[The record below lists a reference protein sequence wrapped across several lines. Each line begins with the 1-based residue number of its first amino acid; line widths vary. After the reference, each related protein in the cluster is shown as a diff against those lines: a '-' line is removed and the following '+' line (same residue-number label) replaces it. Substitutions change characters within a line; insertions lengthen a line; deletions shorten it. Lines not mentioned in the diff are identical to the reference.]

1 MSVSEHVA
9 LVSIA
14 AESRGK
20 TMTPLRAGNTL
31 LIVEDDVLIATALKG
46 ELEDA
51 GYQVL
56 DLTDRIA
63 DALEVAQGSP
73 PNLALVNIQLA
84 HGDDGVELA
93 EALKILDI
101 PVLLISGQVS
111 RARSASTVG
120 IASLPKPYDAA
131 DMVLA
136 VDYLLARLQGHIAP
150 PKPNGLEVFDEV
162 GSEFA
167 TAT

>member
-1 MSVSEHVA
+1 
-9 LVSIA
+9 
-14 AESRGK
+14 
-20 TMTPLRAGNTL
+20 MTPLRAGNTL

-93 EALKILDI
+93 
-101 PVLLISGQVS
+101 
-111 RARSASTVG
+111 
-120 IASLPKPYDAA
+120 
-131 DMVLA
+131 
-136 VDYLLARLQGHIAP
+136 
-150 PKPNGLEVFDEV
+150 
-162 GSEFA
+162 
-167 TAT
+167 